1 MRVVAVT
8 EPGVRGRPNEDH
20 VEIGSDIAIVIDG
33 ATSRTDT
40 GCIHGVS
47 WYASQLGAAL
57 QNRQYAEK
65 SLTALLAGAIEDV
78 RAFHEGTCDLNHPG
92 TPSAVIAILRR
103 TSTAVQWLV
112 LGDVT
117 LILDTDEGMHVIT
130 EGHDHIAAEERAEA
144 DRYPIGDERKAEA
157 LLRMKHIELANR
169 NVAGGF
175 WVASTDPAVA
185 EHALT
190 GAVDHRSLRRAVL
203 MTDGAARLMDV
214 FSAANSAE
222 LVRLASELGPQEI
235 LRQVREFED
244 ADPEGARWP
253 RNKRSDDASAI
264 LCELRE
270 PAA

>member
-1 MRVVAVT
+1 
-8 EPGVRGRPNEDH
+8 
-20 VEIGSDIAIVIDG
+20 
-33 ATSRTDT
+33 
-40 GCIHGVS
+40 
-47 WYASQLGAAL
+47 
-57 QNRQYAEK
+57 
-65 SLTALLAGAIEDV
+65 
-78 RAFHEGTCDLNHPG
+78 
-92 TPSAVIAILRR
+92 
-103 TSTAVQWLV
+103 
-112 LGDVT
+112 GDVT

-203 MTDGAARLMDV
+203 MTDGATRLMDV

-235 LRQVREFED
+235 LRQV
-244 ADPEGARWP
+244 
-253 RNKRSDDASAI
+253 
-264 LCELRE
+264 
-270 PAA
+270 